1 MFGRKKVVFSCES
14 CGSRL
19 IKRTSSLSHKYL
31 RHDSYVCE
39 NPMCGAT
46 YTGHSELT
54 GIASPSGVPTAH
66 SELPPTPAFERAL
79 ALQAY
84 RESLGERQLDLITTG
99 GEPVFPLI

>member
-1 MFGRKKVVFSCES
+1 MFCRKKVVFSCEA

-19 IKRTSSLSHKYL
+19 IKRTSSLAHKYL

-54 GIASPSGVPTAH
+54 GIASPSGVQTAQ
-66 SELPPTPAFERAL
+66 SELPPTPALERAL
-79 ALQAY
+79 ALQAF
-84 RESLGERQLDLITTG
+84 RESVGDRQLDLITAG
-99 GEPVFPLI
+99 GEPALPL